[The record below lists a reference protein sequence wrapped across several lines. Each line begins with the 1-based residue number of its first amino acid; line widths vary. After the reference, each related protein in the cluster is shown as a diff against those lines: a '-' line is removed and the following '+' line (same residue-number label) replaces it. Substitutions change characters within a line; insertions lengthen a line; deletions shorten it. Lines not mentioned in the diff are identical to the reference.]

1 MRDQEKY
8 LKFKRSAGI
17 LMAISSIPS
26 PYGIGTFG
34 KAAYEFI
41 DFVKASNH
49 KYWQVLPLGP
59 TGYGDSPYQT
69 CSVFAGNPYYIDLDI
84 LVEEG
89 LLTKSYVQ
97 SFDWGDGTIP
107 VMLSEN
113 DSNQGDHEFYRDEKL
128 GSQSYVS
135 YEKIFLS
142 RFLVLATAFENFK
155 SKRMENGYKDY
166 DDFVATNDDWL
177 EDYSLYMACKAYF
190 GYKDWDKWDDEIKF
204 RTPEALLKYKTKLIK
219 EIEFWEFCQFEFFKQ
234 WNNLKKYSNDN
245 GIEII
250 GDIPIYTAL
259 DSADVWANTKM
270 YQLNEKLEPIKVAGV
285 PPDAFSALGQKWGN
299 PIYDWDAMENDRF
312 SWWGKRMKNAAQ
324 MYDIIRI
331 DHFIGIVKYY
341 TIPTECLD
349 ARIGEY
355 KTGPG
360 KKLTDVINEAIGE
373 KKIIAENLGVAIPE
387 VEELLKENNYP
398 VMEVLEFAF
407 DGNSDNPHI
416 PYNYE
421 KNSVVYGGTHD
432 NETLQGFFN
441 ERNDQELEYAYD
453 YLGTRDKNLI
463 VDQVFRSA
471 YGSVA
476 NLVIFQVQD
485 ILKLDNSARMNFP
498 STLGDNWKWRLRSNQ
513 LNDSHINNLN
523 YLVRIFGRK

>member
-1 MRDQEKY
+1 MGNQTKCQ
-8 LKFKRSAGI
+8 KFNRSAGI
-17 LMAISSIPS
+17 LMAISSISS

-41 DFVKASNH
+41 DFVKNADH

-69 CSVFAGNPYYIDLDI
+69 CSIYAGNPYYIDLDI

-89 LLTKSYVQ
+89 LLTKSYVL
-97 SFDWGDGTIP
+97 SFDWGDDI
-107 VMLSEN
+107 LEN
-113 DSNQGDHEFYRDEKL
+113 
-128 GSQSYVS
+128 QSYVD

-155 SKRMENGYKDY
+155 SRQMENGCKEY
-166 DDFVATNDDWL
+166 DDFVALNNDWL

-190 GYKDWDKWDDEIKF
+190 GYSDWNKWDDEVKY
-204 RTPEALLKYKTKLIK
+204 REPAALLKYKAMLAK

-234 WNNLKKYSNDN
+234 WNKLKNYANEK

-259 DSADVWANTKM
+259 DSADVWVNTEIF
-270 YQLNEKLEPIKVAGV
+270 QLDEKLEPTMVAGV
-285 PPDAFSALGQKWGN
+285 PPDAFTSLGQKWGN
-299 PIYDWDAMENDRF
+299 PIYDWDAMEKDNF
-312 SWWGKRMKNAAQ
+312 VWWKKRMEKSAQ
-324 MYDIIRI
+324 LYDVIRI

-341 TIPTECLD
+341 TIPAQCPD

-355 KTGPG
+355 KIGPG
-360 KKLTDVINEAIGE
+360 KKLTDVINSAIKD

-387 VEELLKENNYP
+387 VEELLKENDYT

-463 VDQVFRSA
+463 VDHVFRAA

-476 NLVIFQVQD
+476 NVVIFQVQD
-485 ILKLDNSARMNFP
+485 VLKLDNSARMNFP
-498 STLGDNWKWRLRSNQ
+498 STLGDNWKWRLRSEQ
-513 LNDSHINNLN
+513 LNETHSN
-523 YLVRIFGRK
+523 YLKHLARIFGRK